1 MAVYKPLPCG
11 GLIRTQPY
19 YVYKNWIVTDSN
31 YRDDYYQ
38 ISVLKGITPLL
49 NQKINVSESV
59 DNEVVRESDELDNS
73 ASNNKPL
80 LSNMFQK
87 NVWSSLNQTFYKH
100 RAGNERI
107 LYTSASIF
115 SVPVKRMGDGLKPN
129 SITITDN
136 SVTSS
141 IVSALNLSDEKIN
154 EYHGNIIDNAISTSS
169 YASYTNLI
177 GYWGFNEELNN
188 RNPYDDHIKDN
199 SNYSHNAVGRC
210 LKYIGGIETTGD
222 AQLSSG
228 KQISLNGS
236 SSYVRVDHNTNF
248 NFFKDNS
255 YAISLWVTLP
265 NYQFDVSSEYNW
277 IVSKNG
283 TFRDYGIDTS
293 INPILR
299 RRNVS
304 TSIYPFEIKVHNRTS
319 VDGSGNTNI
328 GLVEIAVSDG
338 LTTTSLLSTTRVN
351 DTNQHHIVFNKNGSE
366 LELWVDGTKEAS
378 SSLSFGGQIQNEY
391 DILFGSKFLSDA
403 DNDVIGGD
411 FRALSASL
419 DEVRIYNTN
428 LTDTQIDLLSN
439 NDYVTGSAYQ
449 TNVVGE
455 VFYKHGIISISDPR
469 PIYKN
474 VLVGKNGNWD
484 YGSDSGFQ
492 VKYKSSKQL
501 NEVSLL
507 CEIGANEFNVSQN
520 PTLRKNDDINNT
532 SLKGFATGSNFKPY
546 VTTIGLYNDFGDLL
560 AVGKL
565 GSALKKRNDTDV
577 TVKVRFDLD
586 GVFGT
591 PFVGQLEEQSPNIT
605 LTETSDGS
613 FVWNKPID
621 VDWAATTENT
631 ITLPKSVQPKKSC
644 PIVPSPTIIKSL
656 RFDGVDEDILLG
668 NNVEYRKQWTDAFSI
683 ETWFYATTSSRTKFQ
698 LSKWD
703 GGLPRGYFN
712 SVLGYNPASTLSGTA
727 RLQLRQAAAGYIDA
741 YSSGSAVTFDAL
753 NHVVTTYNGG
763 GTKDDIEFYINNTAS
778 TKPHFTSVL
787 GSGPITSGTIL
798 NSEPL
803 TIGSIPDL
811 GAYTDSDLHIVR
823 MWDVE
828 LSSND
833 VNNLYNNTLIPS
845 SSNLI
850 INLDINNSIFSDG
863 EFTIT
868 DLSATTSSV
877 RTRNME
883 SGDQIFQSPF
893 DT

>member
-19 YVYKNWIVTDSN
+19 YVYKNWIVTNSN

-59 DNEVVRESDELDNS
+59 DNTIVREADELDNTS
-73 ASNNKPL
+73 SNNKSL

-100 RAGNERI
+100 RGGNERI
-107 LYTSASIF
+107 LHTSASIF

-136 SVTSS
+136 SVTAS
-141 IVSALNLSDEKIN
+141 IVSSLNLSDEKIN
-154 EYHGNIIDNAISTSS
+154 EYHGKIVDTGINTSS

-177 GYWGFNEELNN
+177 GYYGFNEELNN
-188 RNPYDDHIKDN
+188 RNPYDDIIKDG
-199 SNYSHNAVGRC
+199 SNYGSNGIGRC
-210 LKYIGGIETTGD
+210 LKYVDGIKTTGD
-222 AQLSSG
+222 TQLPSG
-228 KQISLNGS
+228 KQIILNGS
-236 SSYVRVDHNTNF
+236 SSYVRVDHNKNY
-248 NFFKDNS
+248 NLFKDDS

-265 NYQFDVSSEYNW
+265 LYQFDISSKYNW

-283 TFRDYGIDTS
+283 TFRDYGLDTS

-304 TSIYPFEIKVHNRTS
+304 TSIYPFEVKLHNRTS
-319 VDGSGNTNI
+319 GADNI
-328 GLVEIAVSDG
+328 GKVEISVSDG
-338 LTTTSLLSTTRVN
+338 TTTTSLLSSTRLN
-351 DTNQHHIVFNKNGSE
+351 DSTQHHVAFNKNGSE
-366 LELWVDGTKEAS
+366 LELWIDGTKEAS
-378 SSLSFGGQIQNEY
+378 SSLAFTGQVQNEY
-391 DILFGSKFLSDA
+391 DILLGSKFLSDA
-403 DNDVIGGD
+403 ENDVVSAD

-449 TNVVGE
+449 TSTVGE

-474 VLVGKNGNWD
+474 VLVGKAGNWD
-484 YGSDSGFQ
+484 YGSDDGFQ

-520 PTLRKNDDINNT
+520 PTLRKNDDINNS

-560 AVGKL
+560 AIGKL

-591 PFVGQLEEQSPNIT
+591 PFVGKLDDEFPNIT
-605 LTETSDGS
+605 LTEKSDGT

-621 VDWAATTENT
+621 VDWASTTENT
-631 ITLPKSVQPKKSC
+631 ITLPKPPTPKKSC
-644 PIVPSPTIIKSL
+644 PIVTQKVIKKSL
-656 RFDGVDEDILLG
+656 SFDGTDEDILLG
-668 NNVEYRKQWTDAFSI
+668 NNTEYRLQWNQPFSI
-683 ETWFYATTSSRTKFQ
+683 ETWLFASTSSLTKFQ
-698 LSKWD
+698 LAKWD
-703 GGLPRGYFN
+703 GSIPRGYFN
-712 SVLGYNPASTLSGTA
+712 SVLGNNGGAVAGSA
-727 RLQLRQAAAGYIDA
+727 RLQIQQAGSGYIDA
-741 YSSGSAVTFDAL
+741 YSNNRIKFNAW
-753 NHVVTTYNGG
+753 NHIVTTYSGSG
-763 GTKDDIEFYINNTAS
+763 KSSDIEFYINNTAS
-778 TKPHFTSVL
+778 VKPHFTSSL
-787 GSGPITSGTIL
+787 GFGTITSGTIL
-798 NSEPL
+798 NSEVV
-803 TIGSIPDL
+803 TINSLPDS
-811 GAYTDSDLHIVR
+811 GNYADSDLHIVR
-823 MWDVE
+823 MWNTE
-828 LSSND
+828 LTSAD
-833 VNNLYNNTLIPS
+833 VNSLYNATSIPS

-850 INLDINNSIFSDG
+850 INADIENATFNTSSG

-868 DLSATTSSV
+868 DLSSTTSSFQ
-877 RTRNME
+877 TRNME
-883 SGDQIFQSPF
+883 SNDQIFESPF
-893 DT
+893 NT